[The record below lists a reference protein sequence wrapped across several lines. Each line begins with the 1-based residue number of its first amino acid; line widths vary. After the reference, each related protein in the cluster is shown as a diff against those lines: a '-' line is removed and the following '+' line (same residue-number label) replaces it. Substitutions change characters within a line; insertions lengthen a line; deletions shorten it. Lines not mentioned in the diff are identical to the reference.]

1 MVNIVVQRLKIVLKF
16 TAIKHQT
23 QRLKRFSCVW
33 VNAVD
38 SNEFSSESRET
49 EGERQTD
56 RQRQTDSDRET
67 DRDRD
72 TERDRDRDRQTDR
85 QTDTERLKQ
94 NIASHSERNNLP
106 FCLGTSSG
114 SDIS

>member
-72 TERDRDRDRQTDR
+72 TDKDRERQRRKEMQTIIIF
-85 QTDTERLKQ
+85 T
-94 NIASHSERNNLP
+94 
-106 FCLGTSSG
+106 
-114 SDIS
+114 